1 MSQSSDFET
10 MNFVAASLFTPDPL
24 TPAPSTPEPSTPAEA
39 RATRRDEDRLF
50 RHFRSYTWSQRSRN
64 TKSWVW
70 EYGFD
75 IEKDSERR
83 WVCRLCIER
92 NRPKPGN
99 VVAIGTQNA
108 ERHLW
113 DHHKIQD
120 PSGKRS
126 APASRK
132 KPSTGYQTITKA
144 FNLDLNAPREQ
155 AIANGLIKSF
165 DRNVFQ
171 RLVAEWIVES
181 NLSFREPE
189 NKRLRAIFEYLNPF
203 VVSTDAHVGHDTV
216 RKRAVA
222 EFEKNTKGRS
232 RNKHALYG
240 VACFFRNE
248 DGKAR
253 KLILGVPE
261 LTVRHFGANIGHE
274 IIEILESYEIS
285 EEKIGY
291 FTLDNAQNNDTAMD
305 TIGERFKF
313 HGKERRGRCFGHV
326 INLVVKAILFGKDAD
341 AFESRL
347 GHGDLLATAELEL
360 WRKRGPVGKLHNL
373 VVAIHRSDLLT
384 TLLRSIQR
392 LEFDASEDPQVR
404 IRKPL
409 NVVVDNETL
418 WLSQLYM
425 IRRALKLRPYL
436 ETLVLKHKQEWE
448 KDNTSKRS
456 KRLKASAIMP
466 AICRDENKLG
476 DKDWAVLEAFGDIL
490 QSFEDAVKALEGD
503 GIQRKRKQEYFES
516 YGNKAKAMVNQYPEL
531 GHFKV
536 NINLAWMK
544 LDEYYNKLD
553 ETPIYYTSPALHPA
567 YRWGYFE
574 TVWSG
579 RPAWISKAKDV
590 VLSVWDRGYK
600 TLEISTEDN
609 GKPAAKRQR
618 TQYYSPFE
626 RYKDEAR
633 IRPCEEMDSDNAE
646 DEYARWQKDVL
657 PTDNVIRDP
666 LEYWHAQRFKYPRL
680 SRMAVDFMT
689 VQPMSAECERLLS
702 AAGRMV
708 TPLRNQLEAST
719 IAIYPVLRSW
729 LQAGIVEE
737 VDPMLLDKV
746 DDTMGEDSVEE
757 KSVSEWL
764 RDLPIQMREEE
775 TGWE

>member
-1 MSQSSDFET
+1 M
-10 MNFVAASLFTPDPL
+10 
-24 TPAPSTPEPSTPAEA
+24 
-39 RATRRDEDRLF
+39 ATRGLNEAEIQNHECGNTASTSRRA
-50 RHFRSYTWSQRSRN
+50 RSGDGCHWH
-64 TKSWVW
+64 
-70 EYGFD
+70 
-75 IEKDSERR
+75 
-83 WVCRLCIER
+83 
-92 NRPKPGN
+92 
-99 VVAIGTQNA
+99 QNA

-113 DHHKIQD
+113 DHHKIHD

-155 AIANGLIKSF
+155 AIANRLIKSF

-222 EFEKNTKGRS
+222 EFEKHKGKVIEVLRNAPGLIHISFDGWRS
-232 RNKHALYG
+232 RNKHALNG

-253 KLILGVPE
+253 KLILGVSE

-291 FTLDNAQNNDTAMD
+291 FTLDNAQDNDTAID

-326 INLVVKAILFGKDAD
+326 INLVVKAIVFGKDAD

-347 GHGDLLATAELEL
+347 GHGDLLATAEHEL
-360 WRKRGPVGKLHNL
+360 WRKRGPAGKLHNL
-373 VVAIHRSDLLT
+373 VVVIHRSDLLT
-384 TLLRSIQR
+384 TLLQSIQR
-392 LEFDASEDPQVR
+392 LEFDASEDPRVR

-409 NVVVDNETL
+409 NVVVDNETR

-503 GIQRKRKQEYFES
+503 GIQRKRKQGYFES
-516 YGNKAKAMVNQYPEL
+516 YGNVWDVIVGYEFLLAELEKAKAMVNQYPEPE
-531 GHFKV
+531 HFKV
-536 NINLAWMK
+536 NINLGWKK

-553 ETPIYYTSPALHPA
+553 EIPIYYTSLALHPA

-590 VLSVWDRGYK
+590 
-600 TLEISTEDN
+600 
-609 GKPAAKRQR
+609 R

-657 PTDNVIRDP
+657 PTDNQIRDP

-689 VQPMSAECERLLS
+689 VQPMSAECERLFS

-719 IAIYPVLRSW
+719 IAICQVLRSW

-764 RDLPIQMREEE
+764 RDLPMQMREEE